1 MEMFMILYSVIV
13 YPGILGGVEAGS
25 LSILEGIFE
34 LVIAITIQVVI
45 YNSWTYRSSQREG
58 QL

>member
-1 MEMFMILYSVIV
+1 MEMFLILYSILV